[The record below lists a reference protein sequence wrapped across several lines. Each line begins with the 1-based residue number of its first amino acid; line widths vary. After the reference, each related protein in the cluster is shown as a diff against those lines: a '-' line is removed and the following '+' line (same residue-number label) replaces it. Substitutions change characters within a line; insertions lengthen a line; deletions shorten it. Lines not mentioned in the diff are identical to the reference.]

1 MLNVSIKS
9 IFNSGGGN
17 ELVKKKGGKKGYL
30 LPKCIKY
37 KRSKSSKTF
46 EIVK

>member
-17 ELVKKKGGKKGYL
+17 ELVKKKGEKKDI
-30 LPKCIKY
+30 C
-37 KRSKSSKTF
+37 F
-46 EIVK
+46 QNA